1 MNQLNNFLEHFK
13 NLLTK
18 NQRVKTVIQNSIK
31 KHTNIFIEPKDIKIS
46 NNTIFVALHPIKKNE
61 ILFKV
66 NEIISDINIQT
77 KNKFTSIK

>member
-1 MNQLNNFLEHFK
+1 MNQLNNFLEQFK
-13 NLLTK
+13 KLLIKGEGTK
-18 NQRVKTVIQNSIK
+18 IAIQKLIE
-31 KHTNIFIEPKDIKIS
+31 KHTKILIQLKEIKIS
-46 NNTIFVALHPIKKNE
+46 NNIIFIKTHPIKKNE

>member
-61 ILFKV
+61 ILFKIK
-66 NEIISDINIQT
+66 EIVSDVFTQT
-77 KNKFTSIK
+77 NRKFDSIK